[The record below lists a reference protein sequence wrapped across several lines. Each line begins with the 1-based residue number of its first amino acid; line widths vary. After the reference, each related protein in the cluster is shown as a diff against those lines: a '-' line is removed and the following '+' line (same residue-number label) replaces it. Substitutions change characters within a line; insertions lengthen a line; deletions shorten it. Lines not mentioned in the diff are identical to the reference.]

1 MGGPTL
7 AGGDAGRALWYW
19 VSRLHVMTQSP
30 DALPAGAEPVD
41 GVVHYRSTRSVEHTV
56 ADLSAAI
63 EGAGAKIFAV
73 IDQAAE
79 AKAGGLDLRPTCLIV
94 FGNPRAGT
102 PIMEVAPPAA
112 LELPLRLLVWEAK
125 DGQTWVT
132 CLSGEWLGVRYG
144 IPEGLAAV
152 LSAPENLARRV
163 TG

>member
-1 MGGPTL
+1 
-7 AGGDAGRALWYW
+7 
-19 VSRLHVMTQSP
+19 
-30 DALPAGAEPVD
+30 
-41 GVVHYRSTRSVEHTV
+41 
-56 ADLSAAI
+56 
-63 EGAGAKIFAV
+63 
-73 IDQAAE
+73 
-79 AKAGGLDLRPTCLIV
+79 
-94 FGNPRAGT
+94 
-102 PIMEVAPPAA
+102 MEVAPPAA